1 MTGSAGRWEWRTFG
15 PGARV
20 AENGWRHLAAVATQ
34 ESDEV
39 YLLSGAG
46 ETVKVRAELMDIKQ
60 LLATDEF
67 GLQQWTP
74 VLKASFPIDRSNV
87 ERVFDALHVP
97 VPELDRDAY
106 TLEAFLR
113 ELTGP
118 SRGIRVVSV
127 HKRRVR
133 YAPNGCSA
141 EITDVVADGRSATT
155 FAVEAEDADAVA
167 GVVRSLRL
175 ANYVNTAYPVGLA
188 RIVDGIPER
197 YAVIDCGT
205 NSVKFQIAERT
216 PDGGWK
222 MLVDRAELTRIGE
235 GLTDGGP
242 IGREPLER
250 TLTAISGMVEEA
262 RANDVIALAAVGTAA
277 LRMASNRDDVRAE
290 VARRTGVEVEVIP
303 GDEET
308 RLAFLAVRAGLP
320 IPSGTSA
327 VLDTGGGSTQLT
339 FGHGATVDEQWSVNV
354 GAVRYTEAFRLNDAV
369 APEVLADAL
378 AAISNDLARLDG
390 RPPVDALVG
399 MGGAVTNL
407 TAVSLGLA
415 TYDPDRVQAAVLER
429 SEIDRQIELFR
440 TTRTESRRAIVG
452 LQPKRAEV
460 ILAGACIV
468 RTVMDKL
475 GAESLVV
482 SDRGLRHGVLEE
494 RFGAKD
500 NSEART
506 AT

>member
-1 MTGSAGRWEWRTFG
+1 VTGSAGRWEWRTFG

-20 AENGWRHLAAVATQ
+20 AEHGWRHLAPVGTQ
-34 ESDEV
+34 ESDEL

-74 VLKASFPIDRSNV
+74 VLKASFPLERSNV
-87 ERVFDALHVP
+87 ERVYEALHVP
-97 VPELDRDAY
+97 IPELDRDAW
-106 TLEAFLR
+106 TLDEFLA

-118 SRGIRVVSV
+118 SRGIRAVSV

-141 EITDVVADGRSATT
+141 EITDVVVEQRSART
-155 FAVEAEDADAVA
+155 FAVEAEDADAVV

-188 RIVDGIPER
+188 HIIDGIPER

-205 NSVKFQIAERT
+205 NSIKFHIAERT
-216 PDGGWK
+216 SEGGWR
-222 MLVDRAELTRIGE
+222 MLVDRAELTRLGE

-250 TLTAISGMVEEA
+250 AVTAIAGMVQEA
-262 RANDVIALAAVGTAA
+262 QAHDVIALVAVGTAA
-277 LRMASNRDDVRAE
+277 LRMCNNRDDVRAE
-290 VARRTGVEVEVIP
+290 IARRTGVEIEVIP

-320 IPSGTSA
+320 IPYGTSA

-339 FGHGATVDEQWSVNV
+339 FGHDATVDEQWSVNV
-354 GAVRYTEAFRLNDAV
+354 GAVRYTEAFGLDDAV
-369 APEVLADAL
+369 SPEVLAEAL
-378 AAISNDLARLDG
+378 AAISTDLVRLDG
-390 RPPVDALVG
+390 RGPVDALVG
-399 MGGAVTNL
+399 MGGAITNM
-407 TAVSLGLA
+407 TAVSLRLA

-429 SEIDRQIELFR
+429 AEIDRQIELYR
-440 TTRTESRRAIVG
+440 TTGTEERRAIVG

-494 RFGAKD
+494 QFGAQD
-500 NSEART
+500 ISEAR
-506 AT
+506 ATP